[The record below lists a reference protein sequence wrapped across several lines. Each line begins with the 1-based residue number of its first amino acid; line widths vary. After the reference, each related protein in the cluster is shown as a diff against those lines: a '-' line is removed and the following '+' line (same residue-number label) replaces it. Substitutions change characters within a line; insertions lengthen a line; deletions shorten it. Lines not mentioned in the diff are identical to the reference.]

1 MLDAVRSGWVSSA
14 GAYLDR
20 FEREFAR
27 ATGTRHAIAT
37 SNGTTALHLALHALG
52 LGPGDEVIVPAL
64 TFVASAHAV
73 LMVGATPVLAD
84 VDPRT
89 WCLDPLALE
98 RSLTPRTR
106 AVMPV
111 HLYGQP
117 ADMPAIGEIAR
128 RHGLMIVED
137 AAEAQG
143 AHIRGELVGSIGDVG
158 AFSFYGNKIM
168 TTGEGGMVV
177 TDDDRLA
184 ARLRFLK
191 DHGMSP
197 ERRYFHTELAFNYR
211 MTNLQAALGVAQLE
225 RIDWLVAQKR
235 RIMSGYREH
244 LAGREGVELNPSG
257 IFDGVFWMSCALL
270 ERRDRVAGAL
280 AERGIDTRPFFVTL
294 TELPHLADCRR
305 VGATED
311 GCPVAESLSRRG
323 LSLPS
328 GCTLADEDVEHVS
341 RTLISVLEAAR

>member
-1 MLDAVRSGWVSSA
+1 MSSS

-27 ATGTRHAIAT
+27 VTRTRHAIAT

-52 LGPGDEVIVPAL
+52 IGAGDEVVVPAL
-64 TFVASAHAV
+64 TFAASVHAV
-73 LMVGATPVLAD
+73 LMVGATPILVD

-89 WCLDPLALE
+89 WCLDPKALE
-98 RSLTPRTR
+98 RALTPRTR

-117 ADMPAIGEIAR
+117 ADMPAIGELAR
-128 RHGLMIVED
+128 QHALLVVED

-143 AHIRGELVGSIGDVG
+143 AQIEGRYVGAMGDVG

-235 RIMSGYREH
+235 RIMSAYRRH
-244 LAGREGVELNPSG
+244 LGDRVELNPHA
-257 IFDGVFWMSCALL
+257 IFDGVFWMSCALVDD
-270 ERRDRVAGAL
+270 RDRVASAL
-280 AERGIDTRPFFVTL
+280 AARGIDTRPFFVAL
-294 TELPHLADCRR
+294 TELPHLARVRR

-311 GCPVAESLSRRG
+311 ACPVAESLSHRG
-323 LSLPS
+323 LNLPS
-328 GCTLADEDVEHVS
+328 GCTLADEDVEYVAS
-341 RTLISVLEAAR
+341 ALLEVLESGR